1 MAQHDGNYSRKEPDL
16 HARGCRLYYTQLE
29 FWMDMWMHTPL
40 CWHPTSPLIGQ
51 RCQAGLAVSL
61 LHDALVQ
68 RCTESR
74 QESEA
79 LIMAVTLTEKTLLN
93 KALVDFVSLLLDTP
107 RVWSF
112 IGPSILDVINSLQR
126 IDQAKSSFD
135 ATRRSM
141 SQTAEMLRHARSV
154 LEGSPGVPTEDDV
167 E

>member
-1 MAQHDGNYSRKEPDL
+1 
-16 HARGCRLYYTQLE
+16 
-29 FWMDMWMHTPL
+29 
-40 CWHPTSPLIGQ
+40 
-51 RCQAGLAVSL
+51 
-61 LHDALVQ
+61 
-68 RCTESR
+68 
-74 QESEA
+74 
-79 LIMAVTLTEKTLLN
+79 MAVTLTEKTLLN